1 MTHPK
6 RHPIIGHTSCN
17 YSYKPMHPSSLPV
30 LSLLESR
37 VLGVL
42 AEKQRTVP
50 DSYPL
55 TLNSLIS
62 GCNQKSCRDPVI
74 EASESEV
81 LVALDGLR
89 SLSLIMET
97 SGGRASRYAH
107 NIEKVLHIPTQ
118 STALLAMLM
127 LRGPQ
132 TAGELRIN
140 CERLHKFADISSVE
154 SFLVELNE
162 RAAGGLVAELPRQPG
177 SRENRWMHLL
187 SGAPAV
193 NARAPDG
200 TPATP
205 VGDVTVD
212 EIAALKANVAR
223 LEGEIGELRAI
234 VDKLYVELG
243 ISPS

>member
-1 MTHPK
+1 MSAT
-6 RHPIIGHTSCN
+6 
-17 YSYKPMHPSSLPV
+17 LPV
-30 LSLLESR
+30 LSLLETR

-55 TLNSLIS
+55 TLNALLS
-62 GCNQKSCRDPVI
+62 GCNQKSSRDPII
-74 EASESEV
+74 EASEAEV
-81 LVALDGLR
+81 AVALDSLR
-89 SLSLIMET
+89 GLSLIVET

-118 STALLAMLM
+118 STALLTLLM

-154 SFLVELNE
+154 SFLVELAE
-162 RAAGGLVAELPRQPG
+162 REAGALVVELPRQPG

-187 SGAPAV
+187 SGAIEPSVGALH
-193 NARAPDG
+193 
-200 TPATP
+200 ATSE
-205 VGDVTVD
+205 VSTG

-223 LEGEIGELRAI
+223 LEAELSELRAM
-234 VDKLYVELG
+234 VARLYAELG
-243 ISPS
+243 ISAK